1 MTIVG
6 AKIGMKK
13 LKAKKKKEKFWKKII
28 LSDTNKLKTDL
39 SSVEGWFALWWK
51 KDTTKGEKALDQ
63 KYRLKRKSFLLI
75 MEGLKQ
81 KITAQA
87 TKVKWYGNRTLIR

>member
-39 SSVEGWFALWWK
+39 SSVEGWFAL
-51 KDTTKGEKALDQ
+51 
-63 KYRLKRKSFLLI
+63 
-75 MEGLKQ
+75 
-81 KITAQA
+81 
-87 TKVKWYGNRTLIR
+87 